1 MERGIMATEK
11 STARDTER
19 RIDLEDRE
27 RRTEKALTAI
37 RRTGP
42 AAALERCSRLVDQI
56 EAELSKRLLKGV
68 IEPSELEDLQ
78 AFLERAAAVLKK
90 L

>member
-1 MERGIMATEK
+1 MAAEK
-11 STARDTER
+11 STARDTKR
-19 RIDLEDRE
+19 STDLEDRE
-27 RRTEKALTAI
+27 RMTEKALVAI

-42 AAALERCSRLVDQI
+42 AAALERCSRLADQI
-56 EAELSKRLLKGV
+56 EAELSQRKLEDL
-68 IEPSELEDLQ
+68 IEPSAVADLQ

>member
-1 MERGIMATEK
+1 MATEK

-19 RIDLEDRE
+19 STDLEDRE
-27 RRTEKALTAI
+27 RMTEKALTAI

-42 AAALERCSRLVDQI
+42 AAALERCSRLADQI
-56 EAELSKRLLKGV
+56 EAELSQRQLKGL
-68 IEPSELEDLQ
+68 IDPSAVADLQ
-78 AFLERAAAVLKK
+78 ALLERATAVLKK

>member
-1 MERGIMATEK
+1 MERRIMAIEK
-11 STARDTER
+11 STARDTKR
-19 RIDLEDRE
+19 RIELEDRE
-27 RRTEKALTAI
+27 RMTEKALTAI

-42 AAALERCSRLVDQI
+42 AAALERCSRLADQI
-56 EAELSKRLLKGV
+56 EAELSHRQLKDV
-68 IEPSELEDLQ
+68 IEPSEVEDLQ

>member
-1 MERGIMATEK
+1 MATEK
-11 STARDTER
+11 NTAKDTEH
-19 RIDLEDRE
+19 RIELEDRE
-27 RRTEKALTAI
+27 RMTEKALTAI

-42 AAALERCSRLVDQI
+42 AAALERCSRLADQI
-56 EAELSKRLLKGV
+56 EAELSQRQLKGV
-68 IEPSELEDLQ
+68 IEPFEVEDLQ

>member
-1 MERGIMATEK
+1 MATEK
-11 STARDTER
+11 STARDTKR

-27 RRTEKALTAI
+27 RMTAKALNEI
-37 RRTGP
+37 RRAGP
-42 AAALERCSRLVDQI
+42 AAALERCSRLADQI
-56 EAELSKRLLKGV
+56 EAELSRGQLKDV
-68 IEPSELEDLQ
+68 IEPSAVEDLQ

>member
-1 MERGIMATEK
+1 MTSEK

-19 RIDLEDRE
+19 RIDFEDRD
-27 RRTEKALTAI
+27 RMTEKALSAI

-42 AAALERCSRLVDQI
+42 AAALERCSRLADQI
-56 EAELSKRLLKGV
+56 EAELSQRQLKGV
-68 IEPSELEDLQ
+68 IEPSAVEDLQ

>member
-1 MERGIMATEK
+1 MATEK
-11 STARDTER
+11 STARDTKR
-19 RIDLEDRE
+19 STDLEDRE
-27 RRTEKALTAI
+27 RMTEKALVAI

-42 AAALERCSRLVDQI
+42 AAALERCSRLADQI
-56 EAELSKRLLKGV
+56 EAELSQRKLEDL
-68 IEPSELEDLQ
+68 IEPSAVADLQ

>member
-1 MERGIMATEK
+1 MTTEK
-11 STARDTER
+11 NTTRDTKR
-19 RIDLEDRE
+19 RIDFEDRE
-27 RRTEKALTAI
+27 KMTETALIAI

-42 AAALERCSRLVDQI
+42 AAALERCSKLADQI
-56 EAELSKRLLKGV
+56 EVELSRRQLEGV

>member
-1 MERGIMATEK
+1 MTTEK
-11 STARDTER
+11 STATETKR
-19 RIDLEDRE
+19 RIELEDRE
-27 RRTEKALTAI
+27 RMTEKALTAI

-42 AAALERCSRLVDQI
+42 ASAVERCSRLVDQI

>member
-1 MERGIMATEK
+1 MATEK

-19 RIDLEDRE
+19 SADLEDRE
-27 RRTEKALTAI
+27 RMTEKALNAI

-42 AAALERCSRLVDQI
+42 AAALERCSRLADQI
-56 EAELSKRLLKGV
+56 EAELSQRQLKDL
-68 IEPSELEDLQ
+68 IEPSAVADLQ
-78 AFLERAAAVLKK
+78 AFLERATAVLKK

>member
-1 MERGIMATEK
+1 MANEK
-11 STARDTER
+11 SRTRDKKRSTA
-19 RIDLEDRE
+19 LEDRE
-27 RRTEKALTAI
+27 QMTEKALAAI

-42 AAALERCSRLVDQI
+42 AAALERCSRLANQI
-56 EAELSKRLLKGV
+56 DAELSQRKLEDL
-68 IEPSELEDLQ
+68 IEPSAAADLQ

>member
-11 STARDTER
+11 STARDTKR
-19 RIDLEDRE
+19 RIELEDRE
-27 RRTEKALTAI
+27 RMTEKALTAI

-42 AAALERCSRLVDQI
+42 AAALERCSRLADQI
-56 EAELSKRLLKGV
+56 EAELSKSHLECL
-68 IEPSELEDLQ
+68 IEPSEVEGLQ

>member
-1 MERGIMATEK
+1 MATEK
-11 STARDTER
+11 STARDAKR

-27 RRTEKALTAI
+27 RMTEKALTAI

-42 AAALERCSRLVDQI
+42 AAALERCSRLADQI
-56 EAELSKRLLKGV
+56 EAELSKRHLEGL
-68 IEPSELEDLQ
+68 IEPSEVEALQ

>member
-1 MERGIMATEK
+1 MATEK

-19 RIDLEDRE
+19 STDLEDRE
-27 RRTEKALTAI
+27 RMTEKVLTDI

-42 AAALERCSRLVDQI
+42 AAALERCSRLADQI
-56 EAELSKRLLKGV
+56 EAELSQRQLKDL
-68 IEPSELEDLQ
+68 IDPSAVADLQ
-78 AFLERAAAVLKK
+78 AFLERATAVLKK